1 MPVTSLPRL
10 LLLIGLL
17 VSAGCASDPKLSSV
31 YPAACD
37 ISALHPADYRADE
50 WCVLDAAAKRCSALS
65 DHCLITC
72 ELAHGAQNVGGGC
85 EHACFAGTANTP
97 ENVAKNGGDF
107 YPPEAI
113 PCLRANAAKR
123 RAEGT
128 P

>member
-1 MPVTSLPRL
+1 MPVTSISRL
-10 LLLIGLL
+10 LLLTGLL

-37 ISALHPADYRADE
+37 ITALHPADYQADQ
-50 WCVLDAAAKRCSALS
+50 WCVLDAAAKRCSTHS
-65 DHCLITC
+65 DHCLVTC

-85 EHACFAGTANTP
+85 EHACYGAANTP
-97 ENVAKNGGDF
+97 ENVAKNGGEF
-107 YPPEAI
+107 SPPAAMA
-113 PCLRANAAKR
+113 CLRANAAKR